1 MINKDNTLAII
12 CPVHNEEDSIE
23 YFFSRLSKS
32 LDLIASDYEVAIYFI
47 NNAST
52 DQSLAKILALRERD
66 RRVQVITHSRNFGYQ
81 ASVLCGVTHAC
92 GDALVIIDVDCEDPP
107 ELIPVFVKHWKDGY
121 DIVYGQRV
129 TRPEPGAMIAA
140 RRFFYRLTN
149 LIADW
154 DFIIDMAEFS
164 LFSDRVRRQILR
176 HRSTFPFVRSD
187 LGYVGF
193 NRLGVPYAREP
204 RHFGRT
210 HYNLFRMITFAV
222 GGILTASTF
231 LLRVISYIGVPLAA
245 VNIISAALQVFR
257 ISRPI
262 VGLPELNAAF
272 LTMALSVLAIYTA
285 RIVKDGVHRPVFII
299 DLQRSHLNH
308 SIKVD

>member
-1 MINKDNTLAII
+1 MTENRTLAII

-23 YFFSRLSKS
+23 YFFRRLSES
-32 LDLIASDYEVAIYFI
+32 IDLIASDHEVAVYFI

-52 DQSLAKILALRERD
+52 DQSLAKILALRDRD
-66 RRVQVITHSRNFGYQ
+66 KRVQVITHSRNFGYQ
-81 ASVLCGVTHAC
+81 ASVLCGVTHAR

-107 ELIPVFVKHWKDGY
+107 EMIPGFVKHWEDGY

-129 TRPEPGAMIAA
+129 ARPEPVAMIVA
-140 RRFFYRLTN
+140 RRIFYRVTN

-193 NRLGVPYAREP
+193 NRIGIPYAREP

-210 HYNLFRMITFAV
+210 HYNLFRMTKFAV

-231 LLRVISYIGVPLAA
+231 LLRMISYFGVPLAA
-245 VNIISAALQVFR
+245 INIISAVLQAFQ
-257 ISRPI
+257 ISRPMI
-262 VGLPELNAAF
+262 GLPELNAAF
-272 LTMALSVLAIYTA
+272 VTMALSVLSIYTA
-285 RIVKDGVHRPVFII
+285 RIVKDVVHRPVFIV

-308 SIKVD
+308 PIEVD